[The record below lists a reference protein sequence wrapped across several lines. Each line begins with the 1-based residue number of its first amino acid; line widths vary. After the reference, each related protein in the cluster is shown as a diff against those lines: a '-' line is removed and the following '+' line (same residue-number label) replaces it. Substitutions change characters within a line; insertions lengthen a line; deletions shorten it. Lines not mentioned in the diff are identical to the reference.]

1 MNEFLKELNI
11 AELLEHDAFT
21 VWKDLE
27 VGTRVNL
34 KGENGKIVVCF
45 GGKIIGVLPKEET
58 DFIIKLSKTNWPI
71 DQMFECYI
79 CRKDDNAGTYDQK
92 IHVLI
97 QIKNINEEKSNQ
109 ICSIFFKKRMRK
121 KRMNKKV
128 FLKKRR
134 S

>member
-21 VWKDLE
+21 VWKKME
-27 VGTRVNL
+27 VGTRVTL
-34 KGENGKIVVCF
+34 KGENGKIVVCLKS
-45 GGKIIGVLPKEET
+45 GEIIGVLPKEET
-58 DFIIKLSKTNWPI
+58 DFIIKLSNTNWPI

-97 QIKNINEEKSNQ
+97 QIRNIKEENSDQIRKIVEKANEQKGIPQEEKKANG
-109 ICSIFFKKRMRK
+109 
-121 KRMNKKV
+121 
-128 FLKKRR
+128 
-134 S
+134 